1 MKRILAGVAIALV
14 SSSLAFA
21 AATDPMQTR
30 YDNTVTITNAKN
42 EVTKLHYN
50 KDGTVNVTLPDGT
63 KTTGKWALKDG
74 KLCITA
80 DAGPTKG
87 QEQCNAFDASKK
99 VGDTWEVTGADGSKS
114 KVAIVA
120 GRS

>member
-1 MKRILAGVAIALV
+1 MKRILAGVAVALL

-21 AATDPMQTR
+21 ADDPMQSR
-30 YDNTVTITNAKN
+30 YDNTVTVTNTKN

-50 KDGTVNVTLPDGT
+50 KDGTLNVTLPDGT

-74 KLCITA
+74 KLCVTA

-87 QEQCNAFDASKK
+87 QEQCNAFDATKK
-99 VGDTWEVTGADGSKS
+99 VGDSWEITGADGSKS

-120 GRS
+120 GR